1 MTDVRSLIGSR
12 RLHHVGIVV
21 SDLDAADERYRALGF
36 TDGDRFAV
44 PEQLIEA
51 ITYHAGPSGYL
62 ELIAPTDP
70 AGAIAR
76 FMAKRGEG
84 THHVAFAV
92 DDLAAELR
100 DLAMK
105 GVRLIDEVPRI
116 GAHGW
121 RVAFVHPESCNGVL
135 VELVQEPP
143 QAVSQE

>member
-1 MTDVRSLIGSR
+1 MWRGRRWAMTDTRSMLGAR
-12 RLHHVGIVV
+12 RLHHVGVV
-21 SDLDAADERYRALGF
+21 VRDLDAAAAMYGALGF
-36 TDGDRFAV
+36 RDGDRFAV

-51 ITYHAGPSGYL
+51 ITYHAGPGGYM

-84 THHVAFAV
+84 MHHVAFAV
-92 DDLAAELR
+92 DDIAAELA
-100 DLAMK
+100 DLAAR

-121 RVAFVHPESCNGVL
+121 RVAFIHPESCNGVL
-135 VELVQEPP
+135 VELVQE
-143 QAVSQE
+143 

>member
-1 MTDVRSLIGSR
+1 MTDLLPVLGAR
-12 RLHHVGIVV
+12 RLHHVGVV
-21 SDLDAADERYRALGF
+21 VRDLDAAAAAYETLGF
-36 TDGDRFAV
+36 RDGDRFAV
-44 PEQLIEA
+44 PEQMIEA

-84 THHVAFAV
+84 MHHVAFAV
-92 DDLAAELR
+92 DDLAAELV
-100 DLAMK
+100 DLTAK
-105 GVRLIDEVPRI
+105 GVRLIDEAPRI

-135 VELVQEPP
+135 VELVQE
-143 QAVSQE
+143 